1 MNTEQMIRDLRIAA
15 ANTVIYYA
23 SLEPELVCLYNNLNP
38 CQGLRHWGGGAAC
51 PLCSARA
58 ALASTD
64 GGAA

>member
-1 MNTEQMIRDLRIAA
+1 MSQEQMIRDLRIAA

-23 SLEPELVCLYNNLNP
+23 SLHPELVCLYNNLNP
-38 CQGLRHWGGGAAC
+38 CQGLRHYGGGAAC

-58 ALASTD
+58 ALVST